1 MKIKNLTIGNLWK
14 TFKKSF
20 VWLILIICLAVASV
34 YTYSNYIAKPEYTS
48 SFQVLLNVEQT
59 DAQTKSTSSDSVRN
73 NIQLINTF
81 TSVIQSGKIMDLVK
95 EQVKTDDSS
104 AKLSADTKITSNEN
118 SLVLTINY
126 TGTNSPQVSKISNAM
141 LSVVSKEIPN
151 IFNGTTVTVL
161 EKASEPTTPS
171 NNSIYI
177 LAIMV
182 GCLLSATLLFVLCAM
197 DTTVQNIEQ
206 LENIGL
212 PFLGDIPK
220 FKSSEL

>member
-1 MKIKNLTIGNLWK
+1 MKLKNLTVGNLWK

-20 VWLILIICLAVASV
+20 VWLILIICLALASV
-34 YTYSNYIAKPEYTS
+34 YTYSNYVAKPEYTS
-48 SFQVLLNVEQT
+48 SFQILLNAEQT
-59 DAQTKSTSSDSVRN
+59 DAQAKSSEGVRN

-81 TSVIQSGKIMDLVK
+81 TSVLQSGKIMDLVK
-95 EQVKTDDSS
+95 EKVKTDDSS
-104 AKLSADTKITSNEN
+104 SKLSADTKITSNEN

-126 TGTNSPQVSKISNAM
+126 TGTDSKKVSEISTAM
-141 LSVVSKEIPN
+141 LNVVSEEIPS
-151 IFNGTTVTVL
+151 IFKGTTVTVL
-161 EKASEPTTPS
+161 EKSSVPTTPS
-171 NNSIYI
+171 NNSMYI

-182 GCLLSATLLFVLCAM
+182 GCLLSATLLFVLCSM
-197 DTTVQNIEQ
+197 DTTVQNMEQ

>member
-1 MKIKNLTIGNLWK
+1 MKLKNLTVGNLWK

-20 VWLILIICLAVASV
+20 IWLILIVCLAVASV

-48 SFQVLLNVEQT
+48 SFQILLNAEQT
-59 DAQTKSTSSDSVRN
+59 DAQAKSTEGVRN

-81 TSVIQSGKIMDLVK
+81 TSVLQSGKIMDLVK
-95 EQVKTDDSS
+95 GKVKTDDSS
-104 AKLSADTKITSNEN
+104 AQLSAATKITSNEN

-126 TGTNSPQVSKISNAM
+126 TDRDSKKVSEISGAM
-141 LSVVSKEIPN
+141 LNVVSKEIPS
-151 IFNGTTVTVL
+151 IFKGTTVTVL
-161 EKASEPTTPS
+161 EKSSAPTTPS
-171 NNSIYI
+171 NNSMYI

-182 GCLLSATLLFVLCAM
+182 GCLLSATLLFVLCSM
-197 DTTVQNIEQ
+197 DTTVQNVEQ
-206 LENIGL
+206 LDIIGL

>member
-1 MKIKNLTIGNLWK
+1 MKLKNLTVGNIWK

-20 VWLILIICLAVASV
+20 VWLILIICLALASV
-34 YTYSNYIAKPEYTS
+34 YTYSNYVAKPEYTS
-48 SFQVLLNVEQT
+48 SFQILLNAEQT
-59 DAQTKSTSSDSVRN
+59 DAQAKSSEGVRN

-81 TSVIQSGKIMDLVK
+81 TSVLQSGKIMDLVK
-95 EQVKTDDSS
+95 EKVKTDDSS
-104 AKLSADTKITSNEN
+104 SKLSADTKITSNEN

-126 TGTNSPQVSKISNAM
+126 TGTDSKKVSEISTAM
-141 LSVVSKEIPN
+141 LNVVSEEIPS
-151 IFNGTTVTVL
+151 IFKGTTVTVL
-161 EKASEPTTPS
+161 EKSSAPTTPS
-171 NNSIYI
+171 NNSMYI

-182 GCLLSATLLFVLCAM
+182 GCLLSATLLFVLCSM
-197 DTTVQNIEQ
+197 DTTVQNMEQ